1 MSILREFTFTQNK
14 LQWFI
19 VIKCISSGILPAVW
33 RTRVAHK
40 YVDCVDR
47 SDT

>member
-1 MSILREFTFTQNK
+1 MSILYEFTFTQNK

-19 VIKCISSGILPAVW
+19 VIKSVSSETLPVEW
-33 RTRVAHK
+33 RTRVIRK
-40 YVDCVDR
+40 YVDCVDK